1 MNLRAEIEN
10 AFGPQAFARPLFYSW
25 PGGLRFELS
34 ETGGMIEQ
42 FLTAMR
48 KSITICGDIFQGDAS
63 FVACLRIHSG
73 RNRFA
78 HRSTLRAL
86 KSAGIDT
93 PSALCIWSEEIDNE
107 EWLTEEEPEY
117 WVNVAFEA
125 SVASIQALLWCALA
139 KDFGAIQPRANCA
152 VYLFNLPKRVM
163 VFPYDDRGMDVVGA
177 NTELLLQLYQ
187 RHQVWL
193 LDHDRVAMEATFG
206 RLKR

>member
-107 EWLTEEEPEY
+107 EWFSEEEPEY

-125 SVASIQALLWCALA
+125 SVASIQVLLWCAW
-139 KDFGAIQPRANCA
+139 PRTSVLSN
-152 VYLFNLPKRVM
+152 RVRT
-163 VFPYDDRGMDVVGA
+163 VLSTCSICPSESWSFPMT
-177 NTELLLQLYQ
+177 TEAWTWLEPTPNYFCSFINDIKSGCSTMTAQ
-187 RHQVWL
+187 RWKPHS
-193 LDHDRVAMEATFG
+193 AG
-206 RLKR
+206 